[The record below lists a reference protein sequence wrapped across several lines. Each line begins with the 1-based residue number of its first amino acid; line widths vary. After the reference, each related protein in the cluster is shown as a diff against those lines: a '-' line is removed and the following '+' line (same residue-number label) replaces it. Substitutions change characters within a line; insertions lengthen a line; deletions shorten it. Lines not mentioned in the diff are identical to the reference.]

1 MTLTRTTDSIK
12 TLDLDT
18 VCLPAQIVVMLEV
31 TQAVDVI
38 LSRRKEDMEMLC
50 PVPIFEKMAS
60 IGQTQAEIQIRI
72 SRLMVLVVN
81 SMIEMV
87 TSFTGNLTN
96 PKDQEDSRITSIT
109 VDSIREQIHSSLT
122 QTHII
127 GLAHLLSM
135 ILDSSKK

>member
-1 MTLTRTTDSIK
+1 
-12 TLDLDT
+12 
-18 VCLPAQIVVMLEV
+18 
-31 TQAVDVI
+31 
-38 LSRRKEDMEMLC
+38 MLC